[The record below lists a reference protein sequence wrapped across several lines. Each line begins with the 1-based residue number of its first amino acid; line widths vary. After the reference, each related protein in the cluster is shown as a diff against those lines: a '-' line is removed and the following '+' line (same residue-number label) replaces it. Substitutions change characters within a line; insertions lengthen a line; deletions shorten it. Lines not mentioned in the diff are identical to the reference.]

1 MTAAEEAAAEIQA
14 MLTEWHM
21 EALNLTPMVRK
32 LLVTAYIRGQSKAYA
47 HANSIIQPLCTKQ
60 G

>member
-32 LLVTAYIRGQSKAYA
+32 LLTAAYLRGKCKAYE
-47 HANSIIQPLCTKQ
+47 HAENIIQPLCTKQ